1 MGRILA
7 KRFSQ
12 FLLLL
17 SVVQWQSLT
26 AALVIKTSVE
36 NGITGVVWDE
46 GWKGF
51 GRFRTTVD
59 DIGVYKRCTVIRRV
73 ALCNRLSGERGAG
86 GLGWC
91 LWECVMG
98 RYEVEATSEVG
109 MCKMMALMIN
119 LCSSAT
125 AAAKLCCLTATCAPV
140 LAFQECSGKFYVSS
154 DKWDRSWND
163 RLIDFLINRKI
174 INWIFVGYRLMPGTG
189 YFGLQGNFLTS
200 YQVTIVIVK

>member
-1 MGRILA
+1 MGIILA
-7 KRFSQ
+7 KRFSHV
-12 FLLLL
+12 LPLL

-46 GWKGF
+46 GWRGF

-91 LWECVMG
+91 RWECVVG
-98 RYEVEATSEVG
+98 CYEVEAMLEVG

-140 LAFQECSGKFYVSS
+140 LTFRECSGKFYVSS
-154 DKWDRSWND
+154 DKGDRSWND
-163 RLIDFLINRKI
+163 KS
-174 INWIFVGYRLMPGTG
+174 INWFVD
-189 YFGLQGNFLTS
+189 QQKNN
-200 YQVTIVIVK
+200 QK